1 MCLWS
6 QRQLLTAILPPVRRK
21 LSGKT
26 ANYLPAI
33 IPLLKNERAARC
45 VRKSALKRACLHTCV
60 YELSWLCILSLR
72 EPGVIT
78 R

>member
-6 QRQLLTAILPPVRRK
+6 QRRLLAAILPPVRRK

-33 IPLLKNERAARC
+33 IPLLKTNVLPAVCANLR
-45 VRKSALKRACLHTCV
+45 SSGLACIPV
-60 YELSWLCILSLR
+60 YMS
-72 EPGVIT
+72 
-78 R
+78 